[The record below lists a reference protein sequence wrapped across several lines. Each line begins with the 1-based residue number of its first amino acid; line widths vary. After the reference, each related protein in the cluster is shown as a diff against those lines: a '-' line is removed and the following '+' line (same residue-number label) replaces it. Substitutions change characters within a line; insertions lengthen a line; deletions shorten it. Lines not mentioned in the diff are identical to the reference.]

1 VQAKFN
7 TEISYISAQ
16 LMAGKEEDKA
26 AAGVED
32 ADIEME
38 DDAPRV
44 AGFVRETEVKTT
56 EGAEEVKKDNPD
68 EIEIGDDSDSEDD
81 VVEQRVVPE
90 GVFGSVN

>member
-56 EGAEEVKKDNPD
+56 EEVKKDNPD